1 MYKHSALC
9 LTLRI
14 TFRLWSSWLVTSRG
28 CGIRSGGGGIRSGG
42 SGSSLPLWKHPAPE
56 AAALRRI

>member
-1 MYKHSALC
+1 MCKQLGRC

-14 TFRLWSSWLVTSRG
+14 PFRLWSSWLVIS
-28 CGIRSGGGGIRSGG
+28 CGIRSGVGGGIRSGG
-42 SGSSLPLWKHPAPE
+42 GSSLPLGEHPAPE